1 MATTIKTIAKITGVS
16 HSTVSRALR
25 GSPLVAD
32 VTAERIRIAAEQL
45 DYLPS
50 AAARSLKTK
59 RTHVLGVILSGIA
72 DPFFS
77 EVLNGIEG
85 AAHAAGYSLF
95 IGSSNHDADKEARI
109 VQTMLEQRIDG
120 GIICSTP
127 VSIERWRQF
136 PTDRFPIVV
145 INNQAADHY
154 NFSIYHDD
162 IDGSRQ
168 LARHLIELG
177 HRKIAYLGNSHSG
190 KTTLDRL
197 SGLQE
202 EMEFQGL
209 SVAPDQIHHAP
220 GGSLQMGAEGMNYFL
235 NLPHPPTAVMCF
247 NDLLAIGALK
257 ACRQAGVRVPDEISV
272 TGFDNIAFSEFSV
285 PPLTTL
291 DQPKYEIGRQAA
303 QLLLSL
309 LSEESGLHSHTQ
321 GVKVLKGRLLV
332 RATTAKPRKKET
344 L

>member
-1 MATTIKTIAKITGVS
+1 MVIAHVCKGEYGDNDKNHRKNNRRIPFYGLQS
-16 HSTVSRALR
+16 PQRQ
-25 GSPLVAD
+25 PLVAD
-32 VTAERIRIAAEQL
+32 LTAERIRKAAQQL

-145 INNQAADHY
+145 VNNQAADHY

-177 HRKIAYLGNSHSG
+177 HKDIAYLGNSHSG
-190 KTTLDRL
+190 KPPRPVER
-197 SGLQE
+197 SARRNGIPW
-202 EMEFQGL
+202 
-209 SVAPDQIHHAP
+209 SVCFPDHIHYVP

-235 NLPHPPTAVMCF
+235 SLPNPPTAVMCF
-247 NDLLAIGALK
+247 NDMLAIGALK
-257 ACRQAGVRVPDEISV
+257 PAARLAFAPRMRFPSPALTIS
-272 TGFDNIAFSEFSV
+272 
-285 PPLTTL
+285 P
-291 DQPKYEIGRQAA
+291 
-303 QLLLSL
+303 SL
-309 LSEESGLHSHTQ
+309 NSQCPH
-321 GVKVLKGRLLV
+321 
-332 RATTAKPRKKET
+332 
-344 L
+344 